1 MSRKN
6 TQTLNSIRR
15 LCRMLELDE
24 KTLYTR
30 SKLILSAYRDICWST
45 AGRADQVQEDL
56 ICYCGS
62 QLDDALIYLET
73 FAPDEARERFE
84 ERIRH
89 CLRHVG

>member
-15 LCRMLELDE
+15 LCRMQELDE
-24 KTLYTR
+24 KTLYDR

-45 AGRADQVQEDL
+45 AGRAGQVRGDL

-62 QLDDALIYLET
+62 QLDEAVSYLGT
-73 FAPDEARERFE
+73 FAPDEAQATF
-84 ERIRH
+84 
-89 CLRHVG
+89 